1 MHLGLWS
8 TQTSQVV
15 FSGNSPTSQACF
27 NNQRSWLLKGE
38 AKKKK
43 KKSTF
48 VILHFVGFTLVFQA
62 SENIWNLSSDS
73 D

>member
-43 KKSTF
+43 KKVPLLYS
-48 VILHFVGFTLVFQA
+48 ILWGLP
-62 SENIWNLSSDS
+62 
-73 D
+73 

>member
-43 KKSTF
+43 KKKVPLLYS
-48 VILHFVGFTLVFQA
+48 ILWGLP
-62 SENIWNLSSDS
+62 
-73 D
+73 